1 MFYNMDLK
9 LQSKMACLSDGEE
22 NAIKTFQTPSHLEVE
37 VSPLCLKQFKGE
49 KVIVG
54 HEKGAYIKSIDD
66 CGSQEIVK
74 RLDSEDDAEV
84 ASICIDVN
92 NRDVFYATSESKIFK
107 FDYRCPLDKEVG
119 CFTENRD
126 EINSLEQNEN
136 GLLASCDDSG
146 ECKIYDTK
154 KDTLYRTLR
163 NRHKNICSAGSFLKT
178 RTDIIVTGGLDSQLI
193 AWNFVN
199 VRPLQTIST
208 QDLLQKLGDNS
219 VAMFNPPMVH
229 TISSSSDGKLMAS
242 GLGMLI
248 IYVQLLNNKFFLE
261 IYTLLIFTI
270 IWW

>member
-1 MFYNMDLK
+1 
-9 LQSKMACLSDGEE
+9 MACVSDGKECT
-22 NAIKTFQTPSHLEVE
+22 ITTLKTPSHLEAAD
-37 VSPLCLKQFKGE
+37 VSPLCLKRFEGE

-54 HEKGAYIKSIDD
+54 HEKGAYITSIDD
-66 CGSQEIVK
+66 CGSQEIIK
-74 RLDSEDDAEV
+74 RLDIEGTEV

-92 NRDVFYATSESKIFK
+92 NNDVFYATSESKIFK

-119 CFTENRD
+119 CFSENSD
-126 EINSLEQNEN
+126 EINSLVQNEN

-154 KDTLYRTLR
+154 KGTLYRTLR
-163 NRHKNICSAGSFLKT
+163 KRHKNICSAGSFLKT
-178 RTDIIVTGGLDSQLI
+178 RTDIIVTGGLDSHLI

-199 VRPLQTIST
+199 VRPLQSINT

-248 IYVQLLNNKFFLE
+248 YFSVFWN
-261 IYTLLIFTI
+261 T
-270 IWW
+270 